1 MQFTAVHADGSWSVG
16 VTAAQVS
23 AWPAGTVN
31 IAVSGESSAENPVS
45 ITHPV
50 MVDLTPAAIT
60 INTIATDDVINA
72 AEKGADLTLSGT
84 TTNVEPGQ
92 TVTVT
97 FGGKNY
103 TASVASDGSWTA
115 TVPAADLAALPE
127 GSASAQASVS
137 NINGNSASAVH
148 NYSVDS
154 SAPTIIIN
162 TVASDNIVN
171 ASEADAGV
179 TVSGSTTAEAGQIV
193 TITLNSPTVQTYQA
207 TVQADGSWSINI
219 PAADLEALTDGSH
232 TLTATVN
239 DKAGNPASTTHN
251 LAVDLTVPV
260 LTINTIAG
268 DDIINAA
275 EHGQALVISG
285 SSTGGEVGDVVSVTL
300 NSKTYTTTL
309 DASGNWSVDMR
320 DPKHRR
326 DVCPRIAWMPQGL
339 GKNLY
344 HTLSVYENVDFF
356 ARLFGHDKAEREVR
370 INELLTST
378 GLAPFRDRPA
388 GKLSGGM
395 KQKLGLC
402 CALIHD
408 PELLILDE
416 PTTGVDPLSRAQFWD
431 LIDSIRQRQ
440 SNMSVLVATAYM
452 EEAERFDWLVAMNA
466 GEVLATGSAEE
477 LRQQTQS
484 ATLEE
489 AFINL
494 LPQAQRQA
502 HQAVVIP
509 PYQPENAEIAIEA
522 RDLTMRFGSF
532 VAVDHVNFRIPRG
545 EIFGFLGSNGCG
557 KSTTMK
563 MLTGLLPAS
572 EGEAWLFGQ
581 PVDPKDIDTR
591 RRVGYMSQA
600 FSLYNE
606 LTVRQ
611 NLELHARL
619 FHIPEA
625 EIPARVAEMSE
636 RFKLND
642 VEDVLPESLPLG
654 IRQRL
659 SLAVAVIHR
668 PEMLILD
675 EPTSGVDPVARD
687 MFWQLMVDL
696 SRQDKVTIFI
706 STHFMNEAERC
717 DRISLMHAGKV
728 LASGTPQELV
738 EKRGA
743 ASLEEAFIAYLQEA
757 AGQSSEAEAP
767 PVVHDATH
775 APRQGFSLRRLFSYS
790 RREALEL
797 RRDPVRSTLALMGTV
812 ILMLIMGYGIS
823 MDVENLRFAVL
834 DRDQTVS
841 SQAWTLNLS
850 GSRYFIEQ
858 PPLTSYDEL
867 DRRMRAGDIT
877 VAIEIPPNFGRD
889 IARGTPVELGVWIDG
904 AMPSRAETVK
914 GYVQAMHQSWLQD
927 VASRQ
932 STPSSQSGL
941 MNIETRY
948 RYNPD
953 VKSLPAIVPAVIP
966 LLLMMIP
973 SMLSALSVV
982 REKELGS
989 IINLYVTPTTRS
1001 EFLLGKQLPY
1011 IALGMLNFFL
1021 LCGLSV
1027 FVFGVP
1033 HKGSFLTLTLA
1044 ALLYIIIATG
1054 MGLLIS
1060 TFMKSQIAAIFGTA
1074 IITLI
1079 PATQFSGMIDPV
1091 ASLEGPGRWI
1101 GEVYPTSHFLT
1112 IARGTFSKA
1121 LDLTDL
1127 WQLFIPLLIAIPLVM
1142 GLSILLLKKQEG

>member
-1 MQFTAVHADGSWSVG
+1 MKTVARLENVSQHFGATVALKDITLSIPARCMVGLIGPDGVG
-16 VTAAQVS
+16 KS
-23 AWPAGTVN
+23 SLLSL
-31 IAVSGESSAENPVS
+31 ISGARVIEHGN
-45 ITHPV
+45 V
-50 MVDLTPAAIT
+50 MVLGGDMS
-60 INTIATDDVINA
+60 DV
-72 AEKGADLTLSGT
+72 
-84 TTNVEPGQ
+84 
-92 TVTVT
+92 
-97 FGGKNY
+97 
-103 TASVASDGSWTA
+103 
-115 TVPAADLAALPE
+115 
-127 GSASAQASVS
+127 
-137 NINGNSASAVH
+137 
-148 NYSVDS
+148 
-154 SAPTIIIN
+154 
-162 TVASDNIVN
+162 
-171 ASEADAGV
+171 
-179 TVSGSTTAEAGQIV
+179 
-193 TITLNSPTVQTYQA
+193 
-207 TVQADGSWSINI
+207 
-219 PAADLEALTDGSH
+219 
-232 TLTATVN
+232 
-239 DKAGNPASTTHN
+239 
-251 LAVDLTVPV
+251 
-260 LTINTIAG
+260 
-268 DDIINAA
+268 
-275 EHGQALVISG
+275 
-285 SSTGGEVGDVVSVTL
+285 
-300 NSKTYTTTL
+300 
-309 DASGNWSVDMR
+309 R
-320 DPKHRR
+320 HRR
-326 DVCPRIAWMPQGL
+326 DVCPKIAWMPQGL

-356 ARLFGHDKAEREVR
+356 ARLFGHDKAERDIR
-370 INELLTST
+370 INELLQST

-408 PELLILDE
+408 PQLLILDE

-440 SNMSVLVATAYM
+440 PDMSVLVATAYM

-466 GEVLATGSAEE
+466 GEVLATGSADE
-477 LRQQTQS
+477 LKAHTASQ
-484 ATLEE
+484 TLEQ
-489 AFINL
+489 AFIAL
-494 LPQAQRQA
+494 LPEAQRLA
-502 HQAVVIP
+502 HKEVIIP
-509 PYQPENAEIAIEA
+509 PRNADESEIAIEA
-522 RDLTMRFGSF
+522 RGLTMRFGQF
-532 VAVDHVNFRIPRG
+532 VAVDHVNFRIARG

-572 EGEAWLFGQ
+572 EGEAWLIGQ
-581 PVDPKDIDTR
+581 PVDPRDIETR

-600 FSLYNE
+600 FSLYSE

-619 FHIPEA
+619 FHIPDA
-625 EIPARVAEMSE
+625 EIPGRIAEISQ
-636 RFKLND
+636 RFMLEE
-642 VEDVLPESLPLG
+642 VEDTLPASLPLG

-696 SRQDKVTIFI
+696 ARQDRVTIFI

-728 LASGTPQELV
+728 LASDTPQALV
-738 EKRGA
+738 EQRGSA
-743 ASLEEAFIAYLQEA
+743 TLEEAFIAWLQEA
-757 AGQSSEAEAP
+757 AEATQPPDAQATAVPAIEHKTESS
-767 PVVHDATH
+767 V
-775 APRQGFSLRRLFSYS
+775 PRQAFSLQRLFSYS

-797 RRDPVRSTLALMGTV
+797 RRDPVRSTLALLGTV
-812 ILMLIMGYGIS
+812 ILMFIMGYGIS
-823 MDVENLRFAVL
+823 MDVEDLRFAVL

-841 SQAWTLNLS
+841 SQGWSQNIA

-858 PPLTSYDEL
+858 PPLQSYSEL
-867 DRRMRAGDIT
+867 DRRMRNGELA

-889 IARGTPVELGVWIDG
+889 IARGTPVQIGVWVDG
-904 AMPSRAETVK
+904 AMPNRAETVR
-914 GYVQAMHQSWLQD
+914 GYVQAMHLAWLQEMAGRQ
-927 VASRQ
+927 ASPNRDT
-932 STPSSQSGL
+932 SLIS
-941 MNIETRY
+941 IETRY

-973 SMLSALSVV
+973 AMLSALSVV

-1001 EFLLGKQLPY
+1001 EFLLGKQVPY
-1011 IALGMLNFFL
+1011 IVLGMFNFFL
-1021 LCGLSV
+1021 LCALSV

-1044 ALLYIIIATG
+1044 ALLYVTIATG
-1054 MGLLIS
+1054 LGLLIS

-1101 GEVYPTSHFLT
+1101 GQIYPTSHFLT

-1121 LDLTDL
+1121 LNLTDL
-1127 WQLFIPLLIAIPLVM
+1127 WGSFIPLLIAVPLVL
-1142 GLSILLLKKQEG
+1142 GLSVWLLKKQEG

>member
-1 MQFTAVHADGSWSVG
+1 MTHLALVPVPPVAHLDGVSQHYGTTVALNNITLDIPARCMVG
-16 VTAAQVS
+16 LIGPDGVGKS
-23 AWPAGTVN
+23 SLLSL
-31 IAVSGESSAENPVS
+31 ISGARVIEQGN
-45 ITHPV
+45 V
-50 MVDLTPAAIT
+50 MVL
-60 INTIATDDVINA
+60 
-72 AEKGADLTLSGT
+72 
-84 TTNVEPGQ
+84 
-92 TVTVT
+92 
-97 FGGKNY
+97 GG
-103 TASVASDGSWTA
+103 
-115 TVPAADLAALPE
+115 
-127 GSASAQASVS
+127 
-137 NINGNSASAVH
+137 
-148 NYSVDS
+148 
-154 SAPTIIIN
+154 
-162 TVASDNIVN
+162 
-171 ASEADAGV
+171 
-179 TVSGSTTAEAGQIV
+179 
-193 TITLNSPTVQTYQA
+193 
-207 TVQADGSWSINI
+207 
-219 PAADLEALTDGSH
+219 
-232 TLTATVN
+232 
-239 DKAGNPASTTHN
+239 
-251 LAVDLTVPV
+251 
-260 LTINTIAG
+260 
-268 DDIINAA
+268 
-275 EHGQALVISG
+275 
-285 SSTGGEVGDVVSVTL
+285 
-300 NSKTYTTTL
+300 
-309 DASGNWSVDMR
+309 DMR

-356 ARLFGHDKAEREVR
+356 ARLFGHDKAEREAR
-370 INELLTST
+370 ITELLNST

-431 LIDSIRQRQ
+431 LINSIRQRQ
-440 SNMSVLVATAYM
+440 TNMSVLVATAYM

-466 GEVLATGSAEE
+466 GEVLATGSAQQ
-477 LRQQTQS
+477 LREKTNS
-484 ATLEE
+484 ATLEQ
-489 AFINL
+489 AFIAL

-502 HQAVVIP
+502 HKPVVIP
-509 PYQPENAEIAIEA
+509 PYHAEQEEVAIEA
-522 RDLTMRFGSF
+522 KDLTMRFGKF

-581 PVDPKDIDTR
+581 AVDPKNIDTR

-600 FSLYNE
+600 FSLYSE

-625 EIPARVAEMSE
+625 EIPGRVQEMSE
-636 RFKLND
+636 RFSLTD
-642 VEDVLPESLPLG
+642 VEDVLPGALPLG

-717 DRISLMHAGKV
+717 DRMSLMHAGKV

-738 EKRGA
+738 KQRGA
-743 ASLEEAFIAYLQEA
+743 ANLEEAFISWLQEA
-757 AGQSSEAEAP
+757 AGPAPEATLSQAAA
-767 PVVHDATH
+767 PVVHENSQP
-775 APRQGFSLRRLFSYS
+775 PRQGFSLRRLFSYS

-823 MDVENLRFAVL
+823 MDVENLRFSVL

-841 SQAWTLNLS
+841 SQAWTLNLA

-867 DRRMRAGDIT
+867 DKRMRSGEVA

-889 IARGTPVELGVWIDG
+889 IARGTPVKIGVWVDG
-904 AMPSRAETVK
+904 AMPSRAETVR
-914 GYVQAMHQSWLQD
+914 GYVQAMHQTWLQD
-927 VASRQ
+927 VMARQPNASGQ
-932 STPSSQSGL
+932 NGL
-941 MNIETRY
+941 MTIETRY

-1011 IALGMLNFFL
+1011 IVLGMLNFLL
-1021 LCGLSV
+1021 LCALSV

-1044 ALLYIIIATG
+1044 ALLYVTIATG
-1054 MGLLIS
+1054 LGLLIS

-1101 GEVYPTSHFLT
+1101 GEIYPTSHFLT

-1121 LDLTDL
+1121 LDLMDL
-1127 WQLFIPLLIAIPLVM
+1127 WQLFIPLAIAIPVVI
-1142 GLSILLLKKQEG
+1142 GLSVLLLKKQEG

>member
-1 MQFTAVHADGSWSVG
+1 
-16 VTAAQVS
+16 
-23 AWPAGTVN
+23 
-31 IAVSGESSAENPVS
+31 
-45 ITHPV
+45 
-50 MVDLTPAAIT
+50 
-60 INTIATDDVINA
+60 
-72 AEKGADLTLSGT
+72 
-84 TTNVEPGQ
+84 
-92 TVTVT
+92 
-97 FGGKNY
+97 
-103 TASVASDGSWTA
+103 
-115 TVPAADLAALPE
+115 
-127 GSASAQASVS
+127 
-137 NINGNSASAVH
+137 
-148 NYSVDS
+148 
-154 SAPTIIIN
+154 
-162 TVASDNIVN
+162 
-171 ASEADAGV
+171 
-179 TVSGSTTAEAGQIV
+179 
-193 TITLNSPTVQTYQA
+193 
-207 TVQADGSWSINI
+207 
-219 PAADLEALTDGSH
+219 
-232 TLTATVN
+232 
-239 DKAGNPASTTHN
+239 
-251 LAVDLTVPV
+251 
-260 LTINTIAG
+260 
-268 DDIINAA
+268 
-275 EHGQALVISG
+275 
-285 SSTGGEVGDVVSVTL
+285 
-300 NSKTYTTTL
+300 
-309 DASGNWSVDMR
+309 
-320 DPKHRR
+320 
-326 DVCPRIAWMPQGL
+326 
-339 GKNLY
+339 
-344 HTLSVYENVDFF
+344 
-356 ARLFGHDKAEREVR
+356 
-370 INELLTST
+370 
-378 GLAPFRDRPA
+378 
-388 GKLSGGM
+388 
-395 KQKLGLC
+395 
-402 CALIHD
+402 
-408 PELLILDE
+408 
-416 PTTGVDPLSRAQFWD
+416 
-431 LIDSIRQRQ
+431 
-440 SNMSVLVATAYM
+440 
-452 EEAERFDWLVAMNA
+452 
-466 GEVLATGSAEE
+466 
-477 LRQQTQS
+477 
-484 ATLEE
+484 
-489 AFINL
+489 
-494 LPQAQRQA
+494 
-502 HQAVVIP
+502 
-509 PYQPENAEIAIEA
+509 
-522 RDLTMRFGSF
+522 
-532 VAVDHVNFRIPRG
+532 AVDHVNFRISRG

-642 VEDVLPESLPLG
+642 VEDILPESLPLG

-757 AGQSSEAEAP
+757 AGQSNEAEAP
-767 PVVHDATH
+767 PVVHDTTH

-932 STPSSQSGL
+932 STPASQSGL

-1101 GEVYPTSHFLT
+1101 GEVYPTSHFLI